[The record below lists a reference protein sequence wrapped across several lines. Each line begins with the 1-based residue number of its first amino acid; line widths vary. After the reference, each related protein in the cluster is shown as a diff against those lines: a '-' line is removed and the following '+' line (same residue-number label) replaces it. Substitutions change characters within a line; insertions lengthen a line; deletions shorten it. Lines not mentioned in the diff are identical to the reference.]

1 MSYSDL
7 LGEGSSRRSFLRAI
21 GVLGSTA
28 LFGVAGADDGSAGG
42 PSDDGELVVGID
54 SRVAVADAESGIEQ
68 DLPSGSEITRKNDP
82 IGFMSVKLPD
92 NQARTQASVS
102 RALESRRDVA
112 YVEPNATY
120 KPLVQ
125 PDDPSFG
132 QQYAPQLVNAPEAWE
147 TTFGSSDVTIAVVDQ
162 GTDYEHPDLQDQ
174 FGSTVGRDFVD
185 NDSDPMPDSPRQETH
200 GTHVSGIAS
209 ATTNNGTG
217 VAGMSNSTLL
227 SCRCLADGGG
237 SLAAIADG
245 IQWATDQGADIINMS
260 LGGGGPTETLRSA
273 CDYALNNGTL
283 PIAAAGNSGERGVSY
298 PAGYD
303 SVMAVSAVDSSES
316 LARFSQ
322 YGPKIDVAAPGVQV
336 YSTVPNGG
344 YSNMSGTS
352 MACPAATGVAAL
364 GLAADPTLSAE
375 ELKQLLKET
384 ARDIGLSEE
393 QQGAGLVDAAALV
406 EAAGDGGD
414 DNTGP
419 TASASASPTSATVDE
434 SIDFDASGS
443 SDPDGT
449 ITSYEWAF
457 DDGASAEGATVTHS
471 YGAAGE
477 YTATVTVTDDDGAS
491 DTASVT
497 VTVESDGGGGSCDA
511 PAWDSGTTYTGGE
524 QVTHNGS
531 LWEAK
536 WWTQGDEPGASQW
549 GPWEKVTDC
558 DDNGDDDDDD
568 DDDDGDDGSCDAPAW
583 DSGTAYTGGDQV
595 TYDGNLWEAK
605 WWTQGDEPGSSQWGP
620 WKKVKSC

>member
-7 LGEGSSRRSFLRAI
+7 PGEGSSRRSFLRAI

-54 SRVAVADAESGIEQ
+54 SRVSVADAEPDIEKE
-68 DLPSGSEITRKNDP
+68 LPSGSEITRKNDP

-102 RALESRRDVA
+102 RALESRSDVA

-125 PDDPSFG
+125 PDDLRFD
-132 QQYAPQLVNAPEAWE
+132 QQYAPQQVNAPEAWE

-162 GTDYEHPDLQDQ
+162 GADYEHPDLNDQ
-174 FGSTVGRDFVD
+174 FGSTVGRDFLN
-185 NDSDPMPDSPRQETH
+185 NDSDPMPDRPRQETH

-209 ATTNNGTG
+209 GTTNNGTG
-217 VAGMSNSTLL
+217 IAGMSNSTLL
-227 SCRCLADGGG
+227 SCRCLSTEGG

-245 IQWATDQGADIINMS
+245 IQWATDQGADLINMS
-260 LGGGGPTETLRSA
+260 LGGGGPTETLRTA
-273 CDYALNNGTL
+273 CQYALNNGAL
-283 PIAAAGNSGERGVSY
+283 PVAAAGNNGSRGVSY

-303 SVMAVSAVDSSES
+303 SVVAVSAVDSSEN

-322 YGPKIDVAAPGVQV
+322 YGPNIDVAAPGVQV
-336 YSTVPNGG
+336 YSTVPNGS
-344 YSNMSGTS
+344 YQNMSGTS
-352 MACPAATGVAAL
+352 MACPAAVGVAAL
-364 GLAADPTLSAE
+364 GLAADPSLSAE
-375 ELKQLLKET
+375 ELKQLLKQT
-384 ARDIGLSEE
+384 ARDIGLSDE

-406 EAAGDGGD
+406 DAAGDGGD

-419 TASASASPTSATVDE
+419 TASASASPTSAVVDE
-434 SIDFDASGS
+434 SIEFDASGS

-449 ITSYEWAF
+449 ISSYEWVF
-457 DDGASAEGATVTHS
+457 DNGASADGAAVTHS

-497 VTVESDGGGGSCDA
+497 VSVESDGGGGSCDA
-511 PAWDSGTTYTGGE
+511 PAWDSRTTYTSGDR
-524 QVTHNGS
+524 VTHNGS

-536 WWTQGDEPGASQW
+536 WWNQNYEPGANQW
-549 GPWEKVTDC
+549 GPWEKVKDC
-558 DDNGDDDDDD
+558 G
-568 DDDDGDDGSCDAPAW
+568 DDGDDNDGGDDGDGNCDAPAW
-583 DSGTAYTGGDQV
+583 DYRIAYSEGDQV
-595 TYDGNLWEAK
+595 SYDGSLWEAK
-605 WWTQGDEPGSSQWGP
+605 WWNQNYEPGASRWGP
-620 WKKVKSC
+620 WKEVKSC